1 MVMRCDRKDA
11 RIPSIPRDE
20 IALAHARVL
29 LFASTSCGWA
39 PNSRKI
45 IHNFSLRLGHI
56 VSSIENQIQ
65 SVYYR
70 KRGGIMVL
78 IREGEES
85 VKARVWSSQVYEVSE
100 QAGADRLCT
109 VASLPTIKLRQVCPP
124 WRVVWAVYSAR
135 HSPLNEQLNTH
146 LYDAF
151 AVTVNKKGEGEGG
164 RRSHCRSS

>member
-1 MVMRCDRKDA
+1 
-11 RIPSIPRDE
+11 
-20 IALAHARVL
+20 
-29 LFASTSCGWA
+29 
-39 PNSRKI
+39 
-45 IHNFSLRLGHI
+45 
-56 VSSIENQIQ
+56 
-65 SVYYR
+65 
-70 KRGGIMVL
+70 MVL

-100 QAGADRLCT
+100 QAGVDRLCT
-109 VASLPTIKLRQVCPP
+109 VASLPTIKLRQVCPS

>member
-1 MVMRCDRKDA
+1 
-11 RIPSIPRDE
+11 
-20 IALAHARVL
+20 
-29 LFASTSCGWA
+29 
-39 PNSRKI
+39 
-45 IHNFSLRLGHI
+45 
-56 VSSIENQIQ
+56 
-65 SVYYR
+65 
-70 KRGGIMVL
+70 MVL
-78 IREGEES
+78 IRKGEES